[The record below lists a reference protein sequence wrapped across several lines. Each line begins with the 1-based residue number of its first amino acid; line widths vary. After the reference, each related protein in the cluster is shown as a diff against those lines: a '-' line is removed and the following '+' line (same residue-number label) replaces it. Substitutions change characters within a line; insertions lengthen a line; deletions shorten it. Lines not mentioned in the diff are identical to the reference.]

1 MEPYATVE
9 DLKAA
14 WPSYDAGKE
23 ARARYLLSFASSAI
37 AAMCDASRIDA
48 AILKGVACQ
57 AVIRMMQ
64 SDGEAS
70 GVTQESW
77 GASPYSGSVTYSN
90 PSGDLYLTAFEK
102 RLLGM
107 DGDMDARFAMPGG
120 MS

>member
-14 WPSYDAGKE
+14 WPSYDESKA
-23 ARARYLLSFASSAI
+23 ARAEYLLGFASAAI
-37 AAMCDASRIDA
+37 AAMCDAGRVDA
-48 AILKGVACQ
+48 SVLRGVTCQ
-57 AVIRMMQ
+57 AVVRMMQ
-64 SDGEAS
+64 SDGESA

-102 RLLGM
+102 RLLGI

-120 MS
+120 LA